1 MKTKLSKTNLLSNKE
16 KNTRIRINFKFKEL
30 KLSKTA
36 MAILTK
42 TLAWLQSAKP
52 KQLMKETKNSV
63 NLYADYNFIT
73 KIFSFPS
80 YWHL

>member
-1 MKTKLSKTNLLSNKE
+1 MKMKTKLSKTNLLSNKE

-42 TLAWLQSAKP
+42 TLA
-52 KQLMKETKNSV
+52 
-63 NLYADYNFIT
+63 
-73 KIFSFPS
+73 
-80 YWHL
+80 